1 MAERDLIRW
10 IARRALL
17 QPTSLVRGIGDDCAV
32 IAGAHG
38 QSLLV
43 STDTLTQGVHFFAE
57 HHPPALLGRK
67 AAAVSISDVNAM
79 GGRAEYAFLAV
90 AIPPEKN
97 SSWVEAL
104 LEGCVRKLDE
114 AGCCLAGGDTVS
126 SGSGLTVTM
135 TVLGHVADDRVVY
148 RSGSRPGDLVW
159 VSNTVGNAA
168 AGLFLL
174 SEGHAPYD
182 PGKTPWRDLVTAHLA
197 PEPPLTLG
205 PCLAASGGLHAM
217 IDLSDGIATDLAHL
231 ADAASV
237 GAEVDAA
244 ALPLSDELLRAA
256 RQFGRD
262 PVSWA
267 VCGGEDFELLF
278 TTPEMEPQGRSAF
291 AASVRAETGC
301 RITVV
306 GRIREERGV
315 SLLQDGRRR
324 EISYQGYEH
333 RLQDTVAGAPPLS
346 T

>member
-1 MAERDLIRW
+1 MVERDLIRW
-10 IARRALL
+10 IAQRALL
-17 QPTSLVRGIGDDCAV
+17 QPTTLVRGIGDDCAV
-32 IAGAHG
+32 IAGANG

-57 HHPPALLGRK
+57 HHPPGLLGSK

-90 AIPPEKN
+90 AIPPETN
-97 SSWVEAL
+97 GSWMEEL
-104 LEGCVRKLDE
+104 LEGCVSKLAA

-126 SGSGLTVTM
+126 SRSGLTITM
-135 TVLGHVADDRVVY
+135 TVMGHVVGDRVVY

-174 SEGHAPYD
+174 AEGHAPYD
-182 PGKTPWRDLVTAHLA
+182 PGKTPWRDLVAAHLA

-205 PCLAASGGLHAM
+205 PCLAGTGEVHAM

-231 ADAASV
+231 ADAGAV

-244 ALPLSDELLRAA
+244 AIPLSDELLRAA
-256 RQFGRD
+256 RQFKRD

-278 TTPEMEPQGRSAF
+278 TTPDMGLREQNAF
-291 AASVRAETGC
+291 AASVRAQTGC
-301 RITVV
+301 RITVI
-306 GRIREERGV
+306 GRTREERGV
-315 SLLQDGRRR
+315 TLLQDGRRR

-333 RLQDTVAGAPPLS
+333 RL
-346 T
+346 

>member
-10 IARRALL
+10 ITHRALL
-17 QPTSLVRGIGDDCAV
+17 HPTTLVRGIGDDCAV
-32 IAGAHG
+32 IAGSNG
-38 QSLLV
+38 QLLLV

-57 HHPPALLGRK
+57 HHPPGLLGSK

-97 SSWVEAL
+97 SSWMKAL
-104 LEGCVRKLDE
+104 LEGCVRKLDA

-126 SGSGLTVTM
+126 SRSGLTVTM
-135 TVLGHVADDRVVY
+135 TVMGHVVGDRVVY

-174 SEGHAPYD
+174 AEGHAPYD
-182 PGKTPWRDLVTAHLA
+182 PEKTPWRDLVVAHLA

-205 PCLAASGGLHAM
+205 PCLAATGEVHAM

-244 ALPLSDELLRAA
+244 ALPLTDELLRAA
-256 RQFGRD
+256 MQFNRD

-278 TTPEMEPQGRSAF
+278 TTPEMDPQSRNAF
-291 AASVRAETGC
+291 VSLVRAQTGC
-301 RITVV
+301 RITVI

-315 SLLQDGRRR
+315 ILLRDGCRR

-333 RLQDTVAGAPPLS
+333 RL
-346 T
+346 